1 MGDDRILR
9 NGEQLVVCSN
19 ADMDEWEVKDKRKTV
34 IYINNEAWRLVG
46 KQFFAKNE
54 VRYLLEPWPDA
65 MREIPGR
72 VIRYDEKYIR
82 SRDKALKKI
91 RLESWTYPI
100 FYVLSPLI
108 GLLPSPVK
116 SRIESNF
123 GLSARDATFASLFIE
138 LLLIIVSTP
147 LFVLITATAADRS
160 QDSNMVYIAILNS
173 VLHEIVLLLILIIDL
188 AIRYSSYLRDD
199 RSPLG
204 AFEWIWSWIYRKKH
218 MIFK

>member
-1 MGDDRILR
+1 
-9 NGEQLVVCSN
+9 
-19 ADMDEWEVKDKRKTV
+19 MDEWEVQDKRKTV
-34 IYINNEAWRLVG
+34 VYINNEAWRLVG
-46 KQFFAKNE
+46 EQFYAKNE

-72 VIRYDEKYIR
+72 VIRYGEKYVK
-82 SRDKALKKI
+82 SRDEAFKKM

-116 SRIESNF
+116 SQIESIF
-123 GLSARDATFASLFIE
+123 GLSARDATLASLFIE
-138 LLLIIVSTP
+138 LLLIFSSVA
-147 LFVLITATAADRS
+147 LFVLITATAAD
-160 QDSNMVYIAILNS
+160 QAKDPNMVYIAVLNN
-173 VLHEIVLLLILIIDL
+173 VLHEIVLVLILIIDL

-204 AFEWIWSWIYRKKH
+204 AFEWIWSWIYRKKQDL
-218 MIFK
+218 